1 MGVRKGGPPAPY
13 ALALRGATMAR
24 LRVKFTFPQ
33 DLIKEPIIWEVGK
46 RFDLV
51 TNIRRA
57 DVTPEVAWAVLELDG
72 DESEIQRG
80 IEWVTARGVRV
91 DPVEDTIIEG

>member
-1 MGVRKGGPPAPY
+1 
-13 ALALRGATMAR
+13 MAR

-33 DLIKEPIIWEVGK
+33 ELVQEPIIWEVGK
-46 RFDLV
+46 RFELV

-57 DVTPEVAWAVLELDG
+57 DVTPEVAWCVLELDG
-72 DESEIQRG
+72 EEEEIDRG
-80 IEWVTARGVRV
+80 LRWVTERGVRV